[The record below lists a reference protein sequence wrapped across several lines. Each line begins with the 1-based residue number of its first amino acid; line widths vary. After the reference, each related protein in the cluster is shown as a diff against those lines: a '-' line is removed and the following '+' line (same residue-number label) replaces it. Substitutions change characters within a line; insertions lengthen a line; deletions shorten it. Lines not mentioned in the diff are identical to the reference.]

1 MPNRYTNLHTSWM
14 QVKIA
19 SFPAASGLVP
29 VLTTTPNIATLTPR
43 VLPAWP
49 QDRITGDKSAFLV

>member
-1 MPNRYTNLHTSWM
+1 M
-14 QVKIA
+14 QVKFA
-19 SFPAASGLVP
+19 LFPADSGLVP
-29 VLTTTPNIATLTPR
+29 ALIPTPNVATLTPR